1 MENQPKPLKTYK
13 NQHGTMKNQSGTIK
27 NNLELYRVVMG
38 GSDGYRRLP
47 GGSVDFWWQ
56 TDTCTII
63 YISSSCGSN
72 VPPLH
77 LHQFLTVMCANF
89 RAEDCMNISA
99 RSLQDF
105 ITTVQHPPSLLQCW
119 QRVCSPRWGG
129 GRGLGVI
136 IAGLVRLRRDQGWF
150 RGRLGRSVTELHKMQ
165 Q

>member
-1 MENQPKPLKTYK
+1 
-13 NQHGTMKNQSGTIK
+13 
-27 NNLELYRVVMG
+27 
-38 GSDGYRRLP
+38 
-47 GGSVDFWWQ
+47 
-56 TDTCTII
+56 
-63 YISSSCGSN
+63 
-72 VPPLH
+72 
-77 LHQFLTVMCANF
+77 MCANF

-105 ITTVQHPPSLLQCW
+105 ITTVHHPPSLLQCW

-165 Q
+165 QLSDRKLRFSSIQHKEGVNQCLCLSLSILNMKFGFHFYFLQTRPLPRSSTGEACRQTTSNWETTSTLSVR